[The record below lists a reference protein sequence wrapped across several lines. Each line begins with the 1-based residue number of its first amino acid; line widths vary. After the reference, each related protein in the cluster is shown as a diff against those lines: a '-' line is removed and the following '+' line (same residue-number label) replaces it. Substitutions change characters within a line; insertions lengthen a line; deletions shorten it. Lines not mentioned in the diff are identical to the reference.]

1 MSSQPQG
8 PPLAEPAVARPGED
22 LERRAIGLP
31 AVVAQSAALIAPAA
45 GSVAGLA
52 FIVGYSGAAT
62 PLAFLIGLLVCV
74 CIAMVI
80 GEYAKRLPSAGS
92 FYTYLTRT
100 FGPKTGFVTGVLLFG
115 AYLLLFPFQLDF
127 FGNFC
132 SSLLAASGVHISW
145 VVFATAL
152 IVLSTTLG
160 VLGVKPSL
168 RTGLIG
174 LGVEMTILTI
184 FALVIIVK
192 GGANGNTLEVFNPSS
207 SLKGS
212 SGLLTAVVSTIF
224 AFVGFE
230 SATTLG
236 DEAREPRRTIP
247 RAVMLTTLVVGI
259 FYVVVSYAVTIGYG
273 TSPRHVSALATAATP
288 FNTLADHYGNGVLSV
303 LVNLAVISSF
313 TALNIVTVI
322 AVSRIL
328 WKMGRDRLLPE
339 MLGRVN
345 SRQSPYIACLVAGG
359 VALVASIGFGL
370 KYTPLAFASWL
381 SYFATLFF
389 IAAYLLI
396 SGGLIRFVWRDYRSE
411 FSWVRHGALPVI
423 SIAAMVWVLW
433 GNIHPY
439 PPAPLRW
446 FIYAT
451 LGVIIVSTGIAYWIE
466 RRRPDAMLRAGR
478 LMADVEIEEETAL
491 AASGPPTAR
500 HAGGPDGAG
509 RDREGRHRGNGI
521 Q

>member
-1 MSSQPQG
+1 MSVRQD
-8 PPLAEPAVARPGED
+8 EHD
-22 LERRAIGLP
+22 LERHAIGLP
-31 AVVAQSAALIAPAA
+31 AVTAQSAALIAPAA
-45 GSVAGLA
+45 GSVASLA
-52 FIVGYSGAAT
+52 FIAGYSGAAT

-74 CIAMVI
+74 CIALVI
-80 GEYAKRLPSAGS
+80 GEYARRLPSAGS

-100 FGPKTGFVTGVLLFG
+100 FGPKTGFVTGLALFG

-127 FGNFC
+127 FGNFV
-132 SSLLAASGVHISW
+132 SSLLATSNVHIAWW
-145 VVFATAL
+145 VFSAAL
-152 IVLSTTLG
+152 IILSTTLG

-174 LGVEMTILTI
+174 LGFEMAVLTI

-192 GGANGNTLEVFNPSS
+192 GGASGNTIQAFNPAD

-212 SGLLTAVVSTIF
+212 SGLLTAVVYTIF

-259 FYVVVSYAVTIGYG
+259 FYVIVSYAVAIGYG
-273 TSPRHVSALATAATP
+273 TSTKDVNSLVSASAP
-288 FNTLADHYGNGVLSV
+288 FTTLADHFGNGVLSV
-303 LVNLAVISSF
+303 FVNLAVISSF

-322 AVSRIL
+322 AVSRIF
-328 WKMGRDRLLPE
+328 WKMGRDGLLPSSFS
-339 MLGRVN
+339 RVN
-345 SRQSPYIACLVAGG
+345 RQQSPYVACLFSGIL
-359 VALVASIGFGL
+359 ALVASILFGAIYGAL
-370 KYTPLAFASWL
+370 NFASWL

-396 SGGLIRFVWRDYRSE
+396 SVGLIRFMWRDHRSE
-411 FSWVRHGALPVI
+411 FNWAKHAVLPVI
-423 SIAAMVWVLW
+423 SIAAMIWVLW

-451 LGVIIVSTGIAYWIE
+451 IGVLLVGVLVAHWLA
-466 RRRPDAMLRAGR
+466 RNRPEAMQKAGL
-478 LMADVEIEEETAL
+478 LMADVEAEREEAV
-491 AASGPPTAR
+491 S
-500 HAGGPDGAG
+500 
-509 RDREGRHRGNGI
+509 
-521 Q
+521 

>member
-1 MSSQPQG
+1 MSVRQDEHG
-8 PPLAEPAVARPGED
+8 
-22 LERRAIGLP
+22 LERHAVGLP
-31 AVVAQSAALIAPAA
+31 AVTAQSAALIGPAA

-74 CIAMVI
+74 CIALVI
-80 GEYAKRLPSAGS
+80 GEYARRLPSAGS

-100 FGPKTGFVTGVLLFG
+100 FGPRTGFVTGVALFG

-127 FGNFC
+127 FGNYV
-132 SSLLAASGVHISW
+132 SSLLAGSGVHIAW
-145 VVFATAL
+145 WVFAAAL
-152 IVLSTTLG
+152 IIVSTTLG

-174 LGVEMTILTI
+174 LGFEMLVLTI
-184 FALVIIVK
+184 FSLVIIVK
-192 GGANGNTLEVFNPSS
+192 GGASGNTIQAFDPAH

-212 SGLLTAVVSTIF
+212 GGLLTAVVYTIF

-247 RAVMLTTLVVGI
+247 RGVMLTTLVVGI
-259 FYVVVSYAVTIGYG
+259 FYVIVSYAVTIGYG
-273 TSPRHVSALATAATP
+273 ISTKNVQALATAATP
-288 FNTLADHYGNGVLSV
+288 FNTLADRFGNGALSV
-303 LVNLAVISSF
+303 FVNLAVISSF

-322 AVSRIL
+322 AVSRIF
-328 WKMGRDRLLPE
+328 WKMGRDRLLPAAFS
-339 MLGRVN
+339 RIN
-345 SRQSPYIACLVAGG
+345 ARQSPHVACLFTGAL
-359 VALVASIGFGL
+359 ALVASVAFGL
-370 KYTPLAFASWL
+370 AYGALTFASWL

-396 SGGLIRFVWRDYRSE
+396 SAGLIRFIWRDYRSE
-411 FSWVRHGALPVI
+411 FSWLKHGLLPVV
-423 SIAAMVWVLW
+423 SIAAMIWVLW

-451 LGVIIVSTGIAYWIE
+451 VGVLLISALIAQ
-466 RRRPDAMLRAGR
+466 RLAATRPEAMRRAGM
-478 LMADVEIEEETAL
+478 LLADVEAEQEGAL
-491 AASGPPTAR
+491 AGSGE
-500 HAGGPDGAG
+500 AGS
-509 RDREGRHRGNGI
+509 
-521 Q
+521 